1 MKRMRGAS
9 KPSSVACSIL
19 LASILGSQCIVATVS
34 AVSHQIPSSE
44 YLTQAR
50 RCVELGDC
58 PSRGGLSGFQS
69 LFHGAAWIRL
79 LVYSLR
85 AGTDQTPIQSFVL
98 GTMLF
103 SIPITFGLF
112 LRYLGM
118 WAATLAL
125 GLYFQTFLVPSD
137 ITVFTYA
144 NLLPL
149 PMALYYTALCLFVEF
164 RRTVFAAI
172 GSICLAV
179 AVSLELASIIMLPFH
194 VLVVALLAPRKALAV
209 AVTIVSFAIPY
220 AAESTDAAWAIAG
233 QIPTIRFAIGV
244 AVSAVV
250 VAFVTRIGR
259 DFLSA
264 SRSPG
269 DRVRAVMIAALL
281 YTAGSIWLASVTVM
295 VGNPSARYFLPAFF
309 PFLYVVAEA
318 LGTLGTRATVL
329 LVALESL
336 TLLLLSVAPYWLWVY
351 QESVVAVVTLYALAA
366 ALRRRSWTGG
376 SHMAAPALWS
386 GVALCAGAIVV
397 ATGEIIV
404 LAERGTAQAFTLGEA
419 EQLVR
424 KIYAA
429 GYTYPQIL
437 ASLQGPAADDLLSL
451 LTERDPKAFT
461 EPPARLPDAEFSLLV
476 VTVPNAV
483 IGATQGM
490 IGAVATGR
498 SRSTIIVRGEASYVR
513 WRDLRRCSWSGQS
526 TTYRCVAPET
536 DQSIPHNW
544 PFVEFSDAPPW
555 PDDQRIPR
563 VSDRKV
569 HFEVPVHTPGHGS
582 PHVMRV
588 TNEWPLTW
596 RIARITG
603 VDFEGT
609 LPGPEVRLLDR
620 REAAG
625 RIELEFSPGDPPW
638 LWLPH
643 VLEVAADN
651 DHLLEPLRGG
661 REN

>member
-1 MKRMRGAS
+1 M
-9 KPSSVACSIL
+9 
-19 LASILGSQCIVATVS
+19 
-34 AVSHQIPSSE
+34 
-44 YLTQAR
+44 TQAR
-50 RCVELGDC
+50 RCVELDDC

-209 AVTIVSFAIPY
+209 AVTIVSFAVPY
-220 AAESTDAAWAIAG
+220 GAESTDAARAIAG
-233 QIPTIRFAIGV
+233 QIPTIR
-244 AVSAVV
+244 
-250 VAFVTRIGR
+250 VTIK
-259 DFLSA
+259 
-264 SRSPG
+264 
-269 DRVRAVMIAALL
+269 
-281 YTAGSIWLASVTVM
+281 

-318 LGTLGTRATVL
+318 LGTLGMRATVF

-336 TLLLLSVAPYWLWVY
+336 TLLLLSVAPYWLWIY
-351 QESVVAVVTLYALAA
+351 QESVVGVVTLYALAA

-451 LTERDPKAFT
+451 LTERDPKAFI
-461 EPPARLPDAEFSLLV
+461 EPPARLPNADSSLLV
-476 VTVPNAV
+476 VKVPTAM
-483 IGATQGM
+483 IGATQGV
-490 IGAVATGR
+490 IGAVPTDG
-498 SRSTIIVRGEASYVR
+498 SRSAIIVRGEATYVD

-526 TTYRCVAPET
+526 TTYRCVAPQT
-536 DQSIPHNW
+536 DQPIPHNW
-544 PFVEFSDAPPW
+544 PFVEFGEATPW
-555 PDDQRIPR
+555 PDDQHILRA
-563 VSDRKV
+563 SDAKL
-569 HFEVPVHTPGHGS
+569 HFEVPVHTPGRGS
-582 PHVMRV
+582 PHIMRA
-588 TNEWPLTW
+588 TDEWPLTQ
-596 RIARITG
+596 RDGSNSSSHQA
-603 VDFEGT
+603 
-609 LPGPEVRLLDR
+609 
-620 REAAG
+620 
-625 RIELEFSPGDPPW
+625 S
-638 LWLPH
+638 H
-643 VLEVAADN
+643 
-651 DHLLEPLRGG
+651 RGFG
-661 REN
+661 YRTCWKSRQTTSTC

>member
-1 MKRMRGAS
+1 MNRMRGAS

-50 RCVELGDC
+50 RCVELNDC
-58 PSRGGLSGFQS
+58 PSRGGLSGFWS

-79 LVYSLR
+79 LAYSLR
-85 AGTDQTPIQSFVL
+85 AGTDQTPIQTFVL
-98 GTMLF
+98 GTVLL
-103 SIPITFGLF
+103 SIPITFRLF
-112 LRYLGM
+112 LRYLGIRV
-118 WAATLAL
+118 ATLAL
-125 GLYFQTFLVPSD
+125 GLYFQAFLVPSD

-149 PMALYYTALCLFVEF
+149 PMALYYAALCLFVEF

-194 VLVVALLAPRKALAV
+194 VLVVALLAPRQALAV
-209 AVTIVSFAIPY
+209 AVTIMSFAIPY

-250 VAFVTRIGR
+250 VALVTRIGR

-264 SRSPG
+264 SRSPR

-281 YTAGSIWLASVTVM
+281 YTAGSIWLASVTIM

-351 QESVVAVVTLYALAA
+351 QESVVVVVTLYALAA

-386 GVALCAGAIVV
+386 GVALCVGAIAV

-404 LAERGTAQAFTLGEA
+404 LAERGTAQGFTLGEA

-437 ASLQGPAADDLLSL
+437 ASLQGPAADGLLSL
-451 LTERDPKAFT
+451 L
-461 EPPARLPDAEFSLLV
+461 
-476 VTVPNAV
+476 
-483 IGATQGM
+483 
-490 IGAVATGR
+490 
-498 SRSTIIVRGEASYVR
+498 
-513 WRDLRRCSWSGQS
+513 
-526 TTYRCVAPET
+526 
-536 DQSIPHNW
+536 
-544 PFVEFSDAPPW
+544 
-555 PDDQRIPR
+555 
-563 VSDRKV
+563 
-569 HFEVPVHTPGHGS
+569 
-582 PHVMRV
+582 
-588 TNEWPLTW
+588 
-596 RIARITG
+596 
-603 VDFEGT
+603 
-609 LPGPEVRLLDR
+609 
-620 REAAG
+620 
-625 RIELEFSPGDPPW
+625 
-638 LWLPH
+638 
-643 VLEVAADN
+643 
-651 DHLLEPLRGG
+651 
-661 REN
+661 